1 MKIIKHLSERNFL
14 FLAIIWALF
23 ITVLS
28 LISFNSFPKEYVS
41 GNDKIIHFLFYAVFV
56 LLLCLA
62 KRKSHLKMKHNL
74 LIVVFAIL
82 YGTVIEVLQG
92 AVTKNREADF
102 HDALANSL
110 GAIVGFICFY
120 CLKNKIF
127 NKYF

>member
-1 MKIIKHLSERNFL
+1 
-14 FLAIIWALF
+14 
-23 ITVLS
+23 
-28 LISFNSFPKEYVS
+28 VS

-82 YGTVIEVLQG
+82 YGIVIEVLQG
-92 AVTKNREADF
+92 VLTKNREADF
-102 HDALANSL
+102 RDALANSL